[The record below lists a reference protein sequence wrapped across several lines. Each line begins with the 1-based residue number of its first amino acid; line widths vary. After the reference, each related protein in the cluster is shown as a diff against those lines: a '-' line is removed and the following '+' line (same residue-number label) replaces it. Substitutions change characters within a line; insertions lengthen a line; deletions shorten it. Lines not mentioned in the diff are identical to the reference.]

1 MRAEIHNSCQFKN
14 SRMLSLLEGA
24 VAMTKVL
31 DLYSGLGGFSEAF
44 ALDPNYQVIRIENN
58 PLLSEVPHTIPA
70 DIFDLE
76 PRDYLDVDLILA
88 SPPCT
93 EFSLGYSG
101 PRGVAYR
108 NGIRGDDYKPN
119 MDLVKEAVRWK
130 NVIHPRAF
138 LMENVNGSQRFFR
151 KLRLYPIMIHG
162 PFVFY
167 GDFPLFD
174 MPPGWSHN
182 KETSKKT
189 GRKGQDT
196 WSSDPLRANKKGK
209 LPLELSQQI
218 KITFQGQL
226 TLGDFL

>member
-1 MRAEIHNSCQFKN
+1 M
-14 SRMLSLLEGA
+14 
-24 VAMTKVL
+24 KVL

-44 ALDPNYQVIRIENN
+44 VQDPNYEVIRIENN
-58 PLLSEVPHTIPA
+58 PLLAGVPFTIHA
-70 DIFDLE
+70 DIFDLD

-93 EFSLGYSG
+93 EFSLAYGA
-101 PRGVAYR
+101 PRGRAYR
-108 NGIRGDDYKPN
+108 AGIRGDDYKPD
-119 MDLVKEAVRWK
+119 MSLVKEAQRWK
-130 NVIHPRAF
+130 NIIRPKFF
-138 LMENVNGSQRFFR
+138 LMENVNGSQSFFR

-182 KETSKKT
+182 KE
-189 GRKGQDT
+189 GPNGHDT

-209 LPLELSQQI
+209 LPLELSKQI
-218 KITFQGQL
+218 KMTLQGQP
-226 TLGDFL
+226 TLGDWA